1 MYIYPG
7 SLDRT
12 QPYLLKGWKNITDP
26 RVKFPNPGWVYDK
39 RPEPAPNQ
47 STPPEP
53 DRSITPAEY
62 QAMKRLLRAMPGLVD
77 SDRSKAREAERQ
89 PKR

>member
-26 RVKFPNPGWVYDK
+26 RVKFPNPGW
-39 RPEPAPNQ
+39 APNQ